1 MNISMVTTGPD
12 SVPVIK
18 PAGPGLS
25 PSFSNNQGNS
35 RMPSATTQHPMQDTP
50 STHAIAWPQV
60 VNMGREICG
69 NLEMAERREWLVTN
83 GIGGFASG
91 TVAGSLT
98 RRYHGLLIAALKP
111 PLGRTLLVSKL
122 EETVEYEGQMFQ
134 LSTNHWH
141 QGTVAPTGFTLMER
155 FHLEGTTPVWTFILA
170 DARLEKRV
178 WMEPGENTTYVR
190 YAVTRGTLP
199 IRLSLR
205 ALINNRDY
213 HWTTLDNLPEF
224 SPTSVPQGLQ
234 IYPSGGPPFMLSASG
249 GSVETGG
256 TWYHNYDLPL
266 ERKRGLSDREHH
278 LHIGT
283 WVINLKPGE
292 DITWMATT
300 HPEHPL
306 PTSTS
311 FDARRD
317 HEQALLT
324 PPGTGTASST
334 PRMPWIQQLRLAAD
348 QFVVSRP
355 LSSNDTGHTIMAGYH
370 WFGDWG
376 RDTMISLPGLT
387 LTTKRFDIARS
398 ILSTFAHYANQGMLP
413 NRFPDADEEPEYNTV
428 DATLWYVEAVRQ
440 YLEATRDRVFLKTIF
455 PVLADMLAWYR
466 KGTRFGIGMDPTD
479 HLLHAGEPGVQLTW
493 MDAKVG
499 DWVVTPRMGKPVEI
513 NALWYQAWLTLG
525 QLAKPLKAPHQEFL
539 KIANDIKTS
548 FQRFWHEPSHY
559 CYDVIDGPHGHDPTP
574 RPNQLFAVSLPNS
587 PLTDWQQQAVVDYC
601 ARHLYTSYGLRSLG
615 PEDPQYVGQYGGDM
629 RQRDSAYHQGT
640 VWGWLI
646 GPFVL
651 AHHRVYRNPG
661 SALSYLEPMAHQLN
675 DYGVGTL
682 GEIFDGQPP
691 FTPRGCIAQA
701 WTVAEV
707 LRAWHLIH
715 PSTPK
720 KSSIK

>member
-1 MNISMVTTGPD
+1 
-12 SVPVIK
+12 
-18 PAGPGLS
+18 
-25 PSFSNNQGNS
+25 
-35 RMPSATTQHPMQDTP
+35 MPPTTTQNLTQGTP
-50 STHAIAWPQV
+50 SKHTIAWPQV
-60 VNMGREICG
+60 VDMGREICG

-122 EETVEYEGQMFQ
+122 EETVKYKGQMFH

-141 QGTVAPTGFTLMER
+141 EETVAPTGFTFMER
-155 FHLEGTTPVWTFILA
+155 FHLEGTMPVWTFALA
-170 DARLEKRV
+170 DIHLEKRI
-178 WMEPGENTTYVR
+178 WMEPDENTTYVR
-190 YAVTRGTLP
+190 YALTRGTQH
-199 IRLSLR
+199 IRLHLR
-205 ALINNRDY
+205 AFVNDRDY
-213 HWTTLDNLPEF
+213 HGTTLDHRPDF
-224 SPTSVPQGLQ
+224 STAPISHGLTVF
-234 IYPSGGPPFMLSASG
+234 PGESSPFILSASEG
-249 GSVETGG
+249 TVEATN

-266 ERKRGLSDREHH
+266 ERERGLSDREHH

-292 DITWMATT
+292 DITWMAST
-300 HPEHPL
+300 HPERLL
-306 PTSTS
+306 PTSSSIT
-311 FDARRD
+311 ARHT
-317 HEQALLT
+317 HEQALLNT
-324 PPGTGTASST
+324 RGTKKTSS
-334 PRMPWIQQLRLAAD
+334 PLRPSWIQQLTLAAD
-348 QFVVSRP
+348 QFIASRT
-355 LSSNDTGHTIMAGYH
+355 LSSGATGHTIMAGYH

-387 LTTKRFDIARS
+387 LTTQRFDIARS
-398 ILSTFAHYANQGMLP
+398 ILSTFAHYAHQGMLP
-413 NRFPDADEEPEYNTV
+413 NRFPDAGEEPEYNTV

-440 YLEATRDRVFLKTIF
+440 YLEATRDRTFLKTIF
-455 PVLADMLAWYR
+455 PVLVDMLTWYR

-479 HLLHAGEPGVQLTW
+479 HLLHAGEPGAQLTW

-513 NALWYQAWLTLG
+513 NALWYHAWLTMG
-525 QLAKPLKAPHQEFL
+525 HLAKTLKVPHQEFL
-539 KIANDIKTS
+539 KTANDIKTS

-559 CYDVIDGPHGHDPTP
+559 CYDVIDGPHGHDPAP

-587 PLTDWQQQAVVDYC
+587 PLTDRQQQAVVDYC

-615 PEDPQYVGQYGGDM
+615 TEDPQYVGQYGGDM
-629 RQRDSAYHQGT
+629 RQRDGAYHQGT
-640 VWGWLI
+640 VWGWLL

-651 AHHRVYRNPG
+651 AHHRVYRDPG
-661 SALSYLEPMAHQLN
+661 AALSYLEPMAHQLN

-691 FTPRGCIAQA
+691 HAPRGCIAQA

-707 LRAWHLIH
+707 LRAWHVIQTPTKKNPTKKH
-715 PSTPK
+715 TPK
-720 KSSIK
+720 D